1 MMNHPPLMLLRLSSF
16 VLEVLPWALS
26 GVIGLRL
33 AWNLVM

>member
-1 MMNHPPLMLLRLSSF
+1 MMKHPPLMLLRLSSF

>member
-1 MMNHPPLMLLRLSSF
+1 MMKHPPLMLLQLSSF

-33 AWNLVM
+33 VWNLVM